1 MNIGRFTQKEVE
13 MILDSLK
20 LYIQSQ
26 SDNRDEAYND
36 GAKEISEHYQQKAL
50 DAVNL
55 YYDIRSY
62 CKKEFS
68 FDEFAMTERK
78 ALRKI
83 ARLIICEREEFAKVL
98 DNKVVSLDEYLGIK
112 QPMDSRYIG
121 YIRDV
126 IHKYEKDNKCSL
138 C

>member
-20 LYIQSQ
+20 LYVQSQ

-36 GAKEISEHYQQKAL
+36 GAKEISEHYQQKTL

-83 ARLIICEREEFAKVL
+83 ARLLICEREEFAKVL
-98 DNKVVSLDEYLGIK
+98 NDKVVSLDEYLSIK

-126 IHKYEKDNKCSL
+126 IRKYEKDNKCSI